1 MLDFSQIRNLYKS
14 TDRINSQ
21 HQVIAEWN
29 MNKYIPIKEYGV
41 YRGFPGTNQPGFGVS
56 NIYNASSSVSDIF
69 GGQNYLVYD
78 DGSKQVDPSQEYF
91 SDLASVF
98 KPDRPDPGIILLQ
111 NFGNMTFAP
120 SSDNIKVASMTTSS
134 ARYYPGSKNRL
145 YDYFNSAKLM
155 DLIPVAAGEQNFNLY
170 SQASYGISDAVSGK
184 IAHANP
190 FVVYETA
197 SGVPCNKITI
207 KVQNHLSIPVKFYV
221 DILTNSSSWSTV
233 YSSSSTID
241 FSNGIL
247 NLYYNAGTWSKTV
260 SRVDDINQLT
270 AVNPTELQKI
280 NGVRF
285 KVEQLSLVKSDAEP
299 LVVTYSPGSLELIEI
314 SPRLEIDLSAYTE
327 SFNFDSSIGDST
339 SFGLP
344 VGSIVTGAGAVSLSN
359 EDNQFLI
366 SSTLSSLK
374 MLNQDVKFSFYQKVY
389 TPSASQTLTV
399 PMKVLY
405 SNEWNV
411 GEDYSVSINLEDGMK
426 FLRETNAPDI
436 LFSSNAALSS
446 IILIL
451 LDNVGITGM
460 EFKKSSDEISYDK
473 EDTRIKNFFCKKEQ
487 TVAEVLEQIALA
499 TQCSMFYDAVG
510 RLNVLTKEKLTEN
523 ATIEDSSQ
531 IIILNPDRYKYVW
544 YNNNWF
550 FYGGNTDALPSETEW
565 TYSDYYGFWVSE
577 DHPVPAQSPGT
588 DFWFLG
594 DEDYSVADPEYS
606 YINGYKANIASLSEQ
621 KISPLTDGEITYHTY
636 GPRKSALVDS
646 LQKEKSKVLE
656 QLNIDEVPM
665 ASLAFSNYGYTSTI
679 LWSAGDN
686 NESALGASNLVRDI
700 PLQRL
705 KTAFPGTYVAVDE
718 NDLITQLY
726 NTSAND
732 DLDRRSLIIYLDT
745 NEGLTLDP
753 FEGIV
758 LIDNEYIRYRGKL
771 YYIASTSSNLSRYQI
786 IFTKDDFNQLKST
799 MRKGDSLSF
808 RGLVIDV
815 KTQIV
820 GKSDDKYQYKVI
832 GDGRAALKSKP
843 GTHFALAEDSDGI
856 EDSNRFKLMLGG
868 SLSES
873 RSMPGNLKA
882 TTKFNFLDKV
892 RYKSARKNLGT
903 IPSESLQSYL
913 GFLHLSGPTSPKEDT
928 DILLSILDSNRNKN
942 VARRLQELNKQV
954 DKDVPGESFDDYV
967 FMQGERNIYGQ
978 RITLDFQPNAIST
991 RMRLYSP
998 RRQIKNQ
1005 QDIMS
1010 TNSSIAGIGFGLNND
1025 NEGYFLEVESA
1036 GSGKNVVEKNAWKY
1050 NLRFYK
1056 ISLKSQDNGKTEY
1069 EPELLLRAGV
1079 AGFTVFDTSIEVIK
1093 NDDVPTDPVFE
1104 LDIIINKYENG
1115 MEYSIFYGGQKIGSY
1130 TEPIGKA
1137 VGVNSRDIFLFVR
1150 NDSQAIYEY
1159 VMAAARPYSGVISK
1173 NNEKDWL
1180 KNYKYFNN
1188 QLEKGIIP
1196 VNKNFLFK
1204 DSDKGIQFY
1213 FNDFARLAR
1222 EVKEY
1227 NVRFSAPAYV
1237 SALLDISK
1245 INPKYFI
1252 KNYESTS
1259 FGAKLTLVN
1268 SSGGPITLGDSSD
1281 LPIYIVGISA
1291 EEINTG
1297 AVNMKDYYDMTQ
1309 DDKKRVTERE
1319 KNISI
1324 YGAQSFTLD
1333 SQYIQSISHAR
1344 DLMRWIS
1351 KHCNRP
1357 RIKLSIE
1364 TFANPIIE
1372 LGDKVRI
1379 FDKSRGYNES
1389 NTKFGPKTFV
1399 ISSIS
1404 HSVSPAGP
1412 STNIDLIEVGES

>member
-1 MLDFSQIRNLYKS
+1 
-14 TDRINSQ
+14 
-21 HQVIAEWN
+21 

-41 YRGFPGTNQPGFGVS
+41 YRGFPGSNQPGFGVS
-56 NIYNASSSVSDIF
+56 NIYNQSSSVSDILS
-69 GGQNYLVYD
+69 GQNYLVYD

-98 KPDRPDPGIILLQ
+98 KPERPDPGIILLQ

-120 SSDNIKVASMTTSS
+120 SSNNIRVVNMTTSS
-134 ARYYPGSKNRL
+134 ARYYPGSKNRP

-190 FVVYETA
+190 FVVYESA

-207 KVQNHLSIPVKFYV
+207 KVQNHLCVPVKFYV
-221 DILTNSSSWSTV
+221 DVLTNSSSWSTV
-233 YSSSSTID
+233 YSSSSTVD

-247 NLYYNAGTWSKTV
+247 NLYYNSGTWSKTV
-260 SRVDDINQLT
+260 SRVDDINQLNLI
-270 AVNPTELQKI
+270 NPTELQKI
-280 NGVRF
+280 KGIRF
-285 KVEQLSLVKSDAEP
+285 RVEQLSLVKSNSDP
-299 LVVTYSPGSLELIEI
+299 LPVTYSPGSLELIEI
-314 SPRLEIDLSAYTE
+314 SPRLEVDLSSYTE
-327 SFNFDSSIGDST
+327 SFNFASSIGDST
-339 SFGLP
+339 NFGLP

-374 MLNQDVKFSFYQKVY
+374 MLNQDVKFSFYQQVY
-389 TPSASQTLTV
+389 TPSASQTLTI

-411 GEDYSVSINLEDGMK
+411 AEDYSVSVNLEDGMK
-426 FLRETNAPDI
+426 FLRETSAPDI

-451 LDNVGITGM
+451 LDNIGVTGL
-460 EFKKSSDEISYDK
+460 EFKKSSDAKNYDK
-473 EDTRIKNFFCKKEQ
+473 EDTRIRNFFCKKEQ

-499 TQCSMFYDAVG
+499 TQCSIFYDAVG
-510 RLNVLTKEKLTEN
+510 RLNVLTKERLSEN
-523 ATIEDSSQ
+523 ASIESST
-531 IIILNPDRYKYVW
+531 
-544 YNNNWF
+544 
-550 FYGGNTDALPSETEW
+550 G
-565 TYSDYYGFWVSE
+565 
-577 DHPVPAQSPGT
+577 PADLIPKT

-594 DEDYSVADPEYS
+594 DENYSVSDPEYS
-606 YINGYKANIASLSEQ
+606 YINQYKANIASLSEE

-636 GPRKSALVDS
+636 GPRKSALVDTI
-646 LQKEKSKVLE
+646 QKEKSKVFE
-656 QLNIDEVPM
+656 QLRTDEIPM
-665 ASLAFSNYGYTSTI
+665 NSLAFSNYGYTSTI

-686 NESALGASNLVRDI
+686 NESILGASNLVKDI

-705 KTAFPGTYVAVDE
+705 KTAFPGTYEAIDE
-718 NDLITQLY
+718 DDLIRQLY
-726 NTSAND
+726 TLSASD
-732 DLDRRSLIIYLDT
+732 DLDRRSLIMYLDT
-745 NEGLTLDP
+745 NEGLTIDP

-771 YYIASTSSNLSRYQI
+771 YYIASTAPNLSGYRV
-786 IFTKDDFNQLKST
+786 IFTKDEFNQLVST
-799 MRKGDSLSF
+799 IRRGDSISF
-808 RGLVIDV
+808 RGLVVDV

-820 GKSDDKYQYKVI
+820 GKNDNKYQYRI
-832 GDGRAALKSKP
+832 IDDGRAALNSKP

-856 EDSNRFKLMLGG
+856 EDNNRFKLMLGG
-868 SLSES
+868 TAAES
-873 RSMPGNLKA
+873 RNMPGNLKA
-882 TTKFNFLDKV
+882 TTKFNFLDKI

-942 VARRLQELNKQV
+942 VASRLQELNKQV
-954 DKDVPGESFDDYV
+954 DKNVPGESFDDYV

-978 RITLDFQPNAIST
+978 RITLDFQPNAISA

-1010 TNSSIAGIGFGLNND
+1010 TNSSIAGIGFGLNDN

-1056 ISLKSQDNGKTEY
+1056 VSLKSQGNGKTEY

-1079 AGFTVFDTSIEVIK
+1079 RGFTVFDTSIEVIK
-1093 NDDVPTDPVFE
+1093 NDDVPADPVFE
-1104 LDIIINKYENG
+1104 LDIVINKYANG
-1115 MEYSIFYGGQKIGSY
+1115 MVYSIFYGGQKIGSY
-1130 TEPIGKA
+1130 TEPIGRA
-1137 VGVNSRDIFLFVR
+1137 IGVNSRDIFLFVR

-1173 NNEKDWL
+1173 NNERDWL
-1180 KNYKYFNN
+1180 RNYKHFNN

-1227 NVRFSAPAYV
+1227 NIRFSAPAYV

-1245 INPKYFI
+1245 INPKYFV

-1268 SSGGPITLGDSSD
+1268 SSGGAITLGDSSD

-1297 AVNMKDYYDMTQ
+1297 TVSMKDYYDMTQ
-1309 DDKKRVTERE
+1309 NDKKRTTDRE

-1324 YGAQSFTLD
+1324 YGSQSFTLD

-1351 KHCNRP
+1351 KHCDRA

-1364 TFANPIIE
+1364 TFANPIVE
-1372 LGDKVRI
+1372 LGDKVRV
-1379 FDKSRGYNES
+1379 FDKSRGYNQA
-1389 NTKFGPKTFV
+1389 NDKFGPKTFV
-1399 ISSIS
+1399 VSSIS
-1404 HSVSPAGP
+1404 HNVSAAGP
-1412 STNIDLIEVGES
+1412 STTLDLIEVGES

>member
-1 MLDFSQIRNLYKS
+1 MLDFNQIRNLYKS

-29 MNKYIPIKEYGV
+29 MNKYIPIKEYGI

-56 NIYNASSSVSDIF
+56 NIYNASSSVSDIL

-98 KPDRPDPGIILLQ
+98 KPERPDPGIILLQ
-111 NFGNMTFAP
+111 NFGNMTFVP
-120 SSDNIKVASMTTSS
+120 SSNNIRVVNMTTSS
-134 ARYYPGSKNRL
+134 ARYYPGSKNRP
-145 YDYFNSAKLM
+145 YDYFNSAKLV

-221 DILTNSSSWSTV
+221 DVLTNSSSWSTV
-233 YSSSSTID
+233 YSSSVSTD

-247 NLYYNAGTWSKTV
+247 NLYYNAGVWSKTV

-270 AVNPTELQKI
+270 AANPTELQKI
-280 NGVRF
+280 SGVRF

-299 LVVTYSPGSLELIEI
+299 LTVTYSPGSLELIEI
-314 SPRLEIDLSAYTE
+314 SPRLEVDLSPYTE
-327 SFNFDSSIGDST
+327 SFNFASSIGDST

-411 GEDYSVSINLEDGMK
+411 GQDYSVSVGLEDGMK

-451 LDNVGITGM
+451 LDNVGITGL
-460 EFKKSSDEISYDK
+460 EFKKSSDAKNYDK

-510 RLNVLTKEKLTEN
+510 RLNVLTKEKLSEN
-523 ATIEDSSQ
+523 ASIETST
-531 IIILNPDRYKYVW
+531 
-544 YNNNWF
+544 
-550 FYGGNTDALPSETEW
+550 GPS
-565 TYSDYYGFWVSE
+565 DLI
-577 DHPVPAQSPGT
+577 PKT

-594 DEDYSVADPEYS
+594 NEDYSVADPEYS
-606 YINGYKANIASLSEQ
+606 YINGYKANIASLSEE

-636 GPRKSALVDS
+636 GPRRSALVDS
-646 LQKEKSKVLE
+646 LQKEKSKVFE
-656 QLNIDEVPM
+656 QLRIDEIPM
-665 ASLAFSNYGYTSTI
+665 NSLAFSNYGYTSTI
-679 LWSAGDN
+679 LWSAGDS
-686 NESALGASNLVRDI
+686 NESALGAANLVRNI

-705 KTAFPGTYVAVDE
+705 KTSFPETYEAIDE
-718 NDLITQLY
+718 DDLVRQLY
-726 NTSAND
+726 TSSATSD
-732 DLDRRSLIIYLDT
+732 VDRRSLIMYLDT

-753 FEGIV
+753 FEGIILV
-758 LIDNEYIRYRGKL
+758 DNEYIRYRGKL
-771 YYIASTSSNLSRYQI
+771 YYIASTSSNLSKYEI
-786 IFTKDDFNQLKST
+786 IFTRDEFNQLAST

-808 RGLVIDV
+808 RGLVVDI

-820 GKSDDKYQYKVI
+820 GKSDNKYQYKVI
-832 GDGRAALKSKP
+832 DDGRAALNSKP
-843 GTHFALAEDSDGI
+843 GRHFALAEDSDGI
-856 EDSNRFKLMLGG
+856 EDNNRFKLMLGG
-868 SLSES
+868 TAAES
-873 RSMPGNLKA
+873 RNMPGSLKA

-903 IPSESLQSYL
+903 ITSESLQSYL

-928 DILLSILDSNRNKN
+928 DILLSILDANRNKN
-942 VARRLQELNKQV
+942 VAKRLQELNKQV
-954 DKDVPGESFDDYV
+954 DKDVPGQSFDDYV

-1010 TNSSIAGIGFGLNND
+1010 TNSSIAGIGFGLNGD

-1036 GSGKNVVEKNAWKY
+1036 GSGKDVVEKNSWKY

-1056 ISLKSQDNGKTEY
+1056 VSLKSQDNGKTEY
-1069 EPELLLRAGV
+1069 EPELFLRAGV
-1079 AGFTVFDTSIEVIK
+1079 RAWTVFDTAIEVIK
-1093 NDDVPTDPVFE
+1093 SDDVPSDPVFE
-1104 LDIIINKYENG
+1104 LDIIINKYVNG

-1137 VGVNSRDIFLFVR
+1137 VGVNSKDIFLFVR

-1180 KNYKYFNN
+1180 RNYKYFNN

-1204 DSDKGIQFY
+1204 DSTKGIQFY
-1213 FNDFARLAR
+1213 FNDFARLVR

-1245 INPKYFI
+1245 INPKYFV

-1268 SSGGPITLGDSSD
+1268 SSGGAITLGDNSD
-1281 LPIYIVGISA
+1281 LPIYIVGIAA
-1291 EEINTG
+1291 EEINAG

-1364 TFANPIIE
+1364 TFANPIVE

-1389 NTKFGPKTFV
+1389 NTKFGPKTFI